1 MVGQKSNLK
10 NSALSIGY
18 FPGLDMLRFLCAA
31 GVIFHHAPQ
40 MMQERGLIA
49 AFPPSQQFSGSFFVD
64 VFFVI
69 SGFLIG
75 AILMKETEAGTYNL
89 KNFFMRRIIR
99 IWPLYF
105 LIVLLLVV
113 IVPVV
118 KHFPGDIIKTNAQYA
133 FGFAVNF
140 QLLFSKA
147 VNTYAVLWSVCI
159 EEHIYLLLP
168 LLLFL
173 FRNNFKWLSV
183 FMIALGLVSWFYFG
197 SLHEKG
203 GASPYYNSLCY
214 FYFFGTGTLLACFK
228 NFFDADRIKIIFSV
242 PAQLVVFALLF
253 AYVYAYFP
261 PSLYQMGPWLLISN
275 LLSAYLVLVATRKEC
290 VFALKPN
297 ISRYFG
303 NISYGLY
310 LVHITSIN
318 IFINL
323 FLKNAH
329 PEGFQQNWMIPLG
342 FTLFSMAIASLLYY
356 LYERPILKLKKKYTS
371 VSNK

>member
-1 MVGQKSNLK
+1 MAGQKKDLK

-18 FPGLDMLRFLCAA
+18 FPGLDVLRFLCAA

-49 AFPPSQQFSGSFFVD
+49 AFPLSQRFSGSFFVD
-64 VFFVI
+64 VFFII

-75 AILMKETEAGTYNL
+75 SILMKELEAGTYTL

-113 IVPVV
+113 IVPMA
-118 KHFPGDIIKTNAQYA
+118 KHLPAEVIKTNALYA

-140 QLLFSKA
+140 QLLFNEA
-147 VNTYAVLWSVCI
+147 INTYAVLWSVCI
-159 EEHIYLLLP
+159 EEHIYLILP

-173 FRNNFKWLSV
+173 FKNNFKWLSV
-183 FMIALGLVSWFYFG
+183 FMMALGLASWFYFG
-197 SLHEKG
+197 SLHTKG

-214 FYFFGTGTLLACFK
+214 FYFFGTGVLLVRFK
-228 NFFDADRIKIIFSV
+228 GFFDADKLKIVFSI
-242 PAQLVVFALLF
+242 PAQLLVFALLF
-253 AYVYAYFP
+253 VYVYAYFP
-261 PSLYQMGPWLLISN
+261 PSLYEMGPWLLISN
-275 LLSAYLVLVATRKEC
+275 LLGGYLVLAATRKEC
-290 VFALKPN
+290 VFALKPT

-303 NISYGLY
+303 NISYGMY

-323 FLKNAH
+323 FLKNAR
-329 PEGFQQNWMIPLG
+329 PEGLRQSFMIPLG

-371 VSNK
+371 VANK